1 MCKRIN
7 ALWVGGGFFLCGLV
21 FTNYKIE
28 RPVFERWCPVSFEV
42 CSDNPTTS
50 DDIKS
55 NEMFMS
61 EYRAPNGDDTRLF
74 SELLSV
80 YQALTQGK
88 TVSDLE
94 SYIRRL
100 KEDIEVR
107 KQLYHYSV
115 GDGPLPALPQRSEL
129 RHYRK
134 ELMYLKSLQSISQK
148 QMQLLKAYQ
157 GGDEK
162 TLLELKSQVM
172 AQGLQLD
179 EATFA
184 IRDQLKSDIKAEG
197 EILRYFIYKR
207 EQAGE

>member
-1 MCKRIN
+1 
-7 ALWVGGGFFLCGLV
+7 
-21 FTNYKIE
+21 
-28 RPVFERWCPVSFEV
+28 
-42 CSDNPTTS
+42 
-50 DDIKS
+50 
-55 NEMFMS
+55 MS